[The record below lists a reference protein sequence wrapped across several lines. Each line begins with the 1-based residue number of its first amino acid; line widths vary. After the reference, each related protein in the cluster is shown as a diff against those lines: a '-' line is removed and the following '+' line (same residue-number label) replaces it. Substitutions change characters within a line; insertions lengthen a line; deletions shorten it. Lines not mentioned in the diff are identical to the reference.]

1 MKTKKW
7 WRSTACGRT
16 TNKTQ
21 PNTESVY
28 LTRGRRFCYIKNHI
42 WRNQIMGKLYTLDQ
56 KLLTNTPEIRIGEK
70 IYPIDDRTKTVMK
83 VTKMDTSDAENISKI
98 LELALGKPAAK
109 EVDEMNLPFVAYLK
123 LLEIII
129 AAMTGEEPETV
140 SARFQE
146 ATQKSNQKS
155 N

>member
-1 MKTKKW
+1 M
-7 WRSTACGRT
+7 GR
-16 TNKTQ
+16 
-21 PNTESVY
+21 
-28 LTRGRRFCYIKNHI
+28 
-42 WRNQIMGKLYTLDQ
+42 LYTLDQ
-56 KLLTNTPEIRIGEK
+56 KLISKTPEIRIGEK

-83 VTKMDTSDAENISKI
+83 VTKMDTSDAENVSKI

-129 AAMTGEEPETV
+129 AAMTGEEMETV

-146 ATQKSNQKS
+146 AAQKSN
-155 N
+155 